1 MNGRARQK
9 KDATILNTGIT
20 CSKAIPASAVR
31 GLYLDREFQR
41 PASFQPYI
49 GSVVGELP
57 RTLAVSPERKYK
69 IFWEKPNSK
78 MFSGKCFYSQE

>member
-1 MNGRARQK
+1 MVGQDK
-9 KDATILNTGIT
+9 KKTHLTILNTGIT

-41 PASFQPYI
+41 PASFQPNI

-57 RTLAVSPERKYK
+57 RTLAVSPERK
-69 IFWEKPNSK
+69 
-78 MFSGKCFYSQE
+78 